1 MATACLISDKA
12 SSPLGTRRG
21 REGGCGRV
29 WGGGR
34 GGAEGVRCLRASAV
48 KVHFFFFFLQQLVP
62 NYGQSQPICGL
73 DYQSLGG
80 AFGPPFFCTILYV
93 CLHSREGKGGF
104 SKVGQKERCP
114 AAGVIQ
120 TLSCESSASV
130 SSVSKGAKV
139 LSLKN
144 LPPFLGGII
153 RGVAGIQ
160 HMSLASSEYFPHG

>member
-1 MATACLISDKA
+1 MGEFGVGA
-12 SSPLGTRRG
+12 G
-21 REGGCGRV
+21 EEQRV
-29 WGGGR
+29 CSVS
-34 GGAEGVRCLRASAV
+34 EHQPS
-48 KVHFFFFFLQQLVP
+48 KSTFFFFFATTCP

-80 AFGPPFFCTILYV
+80 AFGPLFFFAQYCMYV
-93 CLHSREGKGGF
+93 FIQGRARGF
-104 SKVGQKERCP
+104 SKVGQKEQCP

-120 TLSCESSASV
+120 TLSRESSASV